1 MRFKIH
7 ILMILFLIALFMG
20 QDASSAAVS
29 PRTKPQPPVHIS
41 IAPAQPG
48 KSASSIK
55 PGDVVEFTISATSM
69 IDTTE
74 MRIQVKLADGAE
86 LVSGNLSWTGPAMK
100 NEIQTLPITVKVPPK
115 GNASVKAQL
124 SITLSGDTVFT
135 TSSEY
140 ALGVVKKSKPD
151 SARPVRKDTKG
162 HDVIEYR

>member
-7 ILMILFLIALFMG
+7 ILMISLMIALFMG
-20 QDASSAAVS
+20 QDASSAAS
-29 PRTKPQPPVHIS
+29 SRTKPQPPVHIS
-41 IAPAQPG
+41 IAPDQPG

-69 IDTTE
+69 VDTTE
-74 MRIQVKLADGAE
+74 MRIHVKLADGAE

-100 NEIQTLPITVKVPPK
+100 NEIKTLPIIVKVPPK
-115 GNASVKAQL
+115 GTGSVKAQL